1 VEQSY
6 DYVVVGAGTAGCVV
20 ATRLSED
27 PDSSVLLVEA
37 GGSDRQPMLIMPAA
51 LPFVY
56 QSKRVQWGYQA
67 GPEPELNGREID
79 EKTGRVLGGT
89 SSINAMI
96 FNRGNPLDY
105 DGWAADGLTDWD
117 YAHCLP
123 YFKRM
128 ETFADG
134 ADDWRGGSGPMRVS
148 RSQAKHRLYDALLE
162 SGEQSGWGVTSDHN
176 GYRQEGMHIAQ
187 ASIHRGLRWST
198 NRAFVRPAARRPNL
212 HLLSRTHVRRI
223 VTDHGSVVGIDVADG
238 PGVRRIRGRREVVLC
253 AGAFGSPK
261 LLMLSGIGPA
271 DELRR
276 HGIPVVADV
285 DQVGKNLQNHPGVD
299 LQWATDHQDSLTAQL
314 GVAGRARLAA
324 EWGLLRRG
332 LGATN
337 FFEAGAF
344 LRTNDRVA
352 FPDMQ
357 YEFLALTRRLVNGKL
372 VPAPGFQFWMDLSRP
387 HSRGQVSLRSADPPA
402 PPSIVFNHLADQRD
416 LTDLVAG
423 IRLIRE
429 IVAQRAFTRYD
440 KGELS
445 PGPDATSDAEL
456 EAFVRRR
463 LGTSYHP
470 SGTVRMG
477 ADEQAPVDPQ
487 GRLRALVGL
496 RVVDASI
503 MPKVVTANLN
513 APVMMMAEKIADQI
527 RGRPALLAEHV
538 DVYRRSA
545 NLHQETP

>member
-1 VEQSY
+1 MDTY
-6 DYVVVGAGTAGCVV
+6 DYIVVGAGTAGCVV
-20 ATRLSED
+20 AARLSQN
-27 PDSSVLLVEA
+27 PDLQVLLVEA
-37 GGSDRQPMLIMPAA
+37 GGSDRIPTLTMPAA

-56 QSKRVQWGYQA
+56 QSKRVQWGYRS
-67 GPEPELNGREID
+67 GPEPELSGREID
-79 EKTGRVLGGT
+79 EKSGRVLGGT

-105 DGWAADGLTDWD
+105 DGWAADGLAGWD

-134 ADDWRGGSGPMRVS
+134 GDDWRGGSGPMRVS
-148 RSQAKHRLYDALLE
+148 RSQAKHKLYDALLT
-162 SGEQSGWGVTSDHN
+162 SGEQSGWEVTSDHN

-198 NRAFVRPAARRPNL
+198 SRAYLRPAIRRPNL
-212 HLLSRTHVRRI
+212 QVLSRTHITRI
-223 VTDHGSVVGIDVADG
+223 VVADGTVVGIEVADG
-238 PGVRRIRGRREVVLC
+238 PGATRITARREVVLC

-261 LLMLSGIGPA
+261 LLMLSGLGPA

-285 DQVGKNLQNHPGVD
+285 AHVGQNLQNHPGVD
-299 LQWATDHQDSLTAQL
+299 VQWAADHSDSLTSQL
-314 GVAGRARLAA
+314 GVVGQARLAA

-344 LRTNDRVA
+344 LRTNDEVA

-372 VPAPGFQFWMDLSRP
+372 IPVPGFQFWMDLSRP
-387 HSRGQVSLRSADPPA
+387 HSRGHVRLRSADPAA
-402 PPSIVFNHLADQRD
+402 PPSIVFNYLADRRD

-429 IVAQRAFTRYD
+429 IVAQPAWTRYNR
-440 KGELS
+440 GELT
-445 PGPDATSDAEL
+445 PGPAATSDAEL
-456 EAFVRRR
+456 EAFVRSK
-463 LGTSYHP
+463 LGTSYHA

-477 ADEQAPVDPQ
+477 TDAEAPVDPE
-487 GRLRALVGL
+487 GRFRAVAGL

-527 RGRPALLAEHV
+527 LGRPALAAEHV
-538 DVYRRSA
+538 DVYRRTQP
-545 NLHQETP
+545 QEMS

>member
-1 VEQSY
+1 VETY
-6 DYVVVGAGTAGCVV
+6 DYIVVGAGTAGCVV
-20 ATRLSED
+20 ASRLSED
-27 PDSSVLLVEA
+27 PAVSVLLVEA
-37 GGSDRQPMLIMPAA
+37 GGSDRTPMLIMPAA

-56 QSKRVQWGYQA
+56 QSKRVQWGYRS
-67 GPEPELNGREID
+67 GPEPELDGREID
-79 EKTGRVLGGT
+79 EKSGRVMGGT

-105 DGWAADGLTDWD
+105 DGWAVDGLVEWD

-134 ADDWRGGSGPMRVS
+134 CDDWRGGSGPMQVS
-148 RSQAKHRLYDALLE
+148 RSRAKHKLYDALLE

-187 ASIHRGLRWST
+187 ASIHGGLRWST
-198 NRAFVRPAARRPNL
+198 NRAYVRPAVRRPNL
-212 HLLSRTHVRRI
+212 HVLCKTHVTRI
-223 VTDHGSVVGIDVADG
+223 LVADGTAVGIEVADG
-238 PGVRRIRGRREVVLC
+238 PGVTRISARREVVLC

-271 DELRR
+271 DELRG
-276 HGIPVVADV
+276 HKIPVVADV
-285 DQVGKNLQNHPGVD
+285 AQIGQNLQNHPGVD
-299 LQWATDHQDSLTAQL
+299 VQWAADHSDSLTAAI
-314 GVAGRARLAA
+314 GVIGRARLVA
-324 EWGLLRRG
+324 EWGLRRRG

-344 LRTNDRVA
+344 LPTNDQVA

-357 YEFLALTRRLVNGKL
+357 YEFLALIRRLVNGRL
-372 VPAPGFQFWMDLSRP
+372 VPVPGFQFWMDLSRP
-387 HSRGQVSLRSADPPA
+387 HSRGQVSLRSADPAA
-402 PPSIVFNHLADQRD
+402 PPSIVFNHLADRRD

-429 IVAQRAFTRYD
+429 IVAQPAWTRYNR
-440 KGELS
+440 GELS
-445 PGPDATSDAEL
+445 PGPDVTSDAEL
-456 EAFVRRR
+456 KAFVRGR

-470 SGTVRMG
+470 CGTVRMG
-477 ADEQAPVDPQ
+477 SDGEAPVDPQ
-487 GRLRALVGL
+487 GRVRAVAGL

-527 RGRPALLAEHV
+527 LGRPALAADHV
-538 DVYRRSA
+538 DVYRRTQ
-545 NLHQETP
+545 HQDSK

>member
-1 VEQSY
+1 MQ
-6 DYVVVGAGTAGCVV
+6 
-20 ATRLSED
+20 
-27 PDSSVLLVEA
+27 
-37 GGSDRQPMLIMPAA
+37 
-51 LPFVY
+51 
-56 QSKRVQWGYQA
+56 
-67 GPEPELNGREID
+67 
-79 EKTGRVLGGT
+79 
-89 SSINAMI
+89 
-96 FNRGNPLDY
+96 
-105 DGWAADGLTDWD
+105 
-117 YAHCLP
+117 
-123 YFKRM
+123 
-128 ETFADG
+128 
-134 ADDWRGGSGPMRVS
+134 VS
-148 RSQAKHRLYDALLE
+148 RSEAKHRLFDALLE

-198 NRAFVRPAARRPNL
+198 SRAYVRPAVRRSNL
-212 HLLSRTHVRRI
+212 HVLSKTYATRI
-223 VTDHGSVVGIDVADG
+223 VIDHGTAVGIEVADG
-238 PGVRRIRGRREVVLC
+238 PGVTRISARREVVLC

-261 LLMLSGIGPA
+261 LLMLSGTGPA

-285 DQVGKNLQNHPGVD
+285 AQVGQNLQNHPGVD
-299 LQWATDHQDSLTAQL
+299 VQWAADHSDSLTAAI
-314 GVAGRARLAA
+314 GVIGRARLAA

-344 LRTNDRVA
+344 LRTNDQVA

-357 YEFLALTRRLVNGKL
+357 YEFLALTRRLVNGRL
-372 VPAPGFQFWMDLSRP
+372 VPVPGFQFWMDLSRP
-387 HSRGQVSLRSADPPA
+387 HSRGHVTLRSADPAA
-402 PPSIVFNHLADQRD
+402 PPHIVFNHLSDPRD

-429 IVAQRAFTRYD
+429 IVAQPAWTRYNR
-440 KGELS
+440 GELT
-445 PGPDATSDAEL
+445 PGPDVTSDAEL
-456 EAFVRRR
+456 EAFVRRK

-477 ADEQAPVDPQ
+477 RDVEAPVDAA
-487 GRLRALVGL
+487 GRFRAVAGL

-527 RGRPALLAEHV
+527 LGRPALAADHV
-538 DVYRRSA
+538 DVYRRTQ
-545 NLHQETP
+545 HQDSR